1 MSVLF
6 GVARHSLCSVKTQCC
21 PFSSA
26 VTHGLWKRAGCMPC
40 THAHSHARTQ
50 RLHTIYTKS
59 SCLLSLSWCNS
70 SYAGCHHE
78 AGHPRRR
85 TKTSINAYFHI
96 TRHTCPKCTAGSEW
110 SLIWTSAMKSDIS
123 THQWFTC
130 LKVTIV
136 QVSKDASPGL
146 PQQQQQHDSL
156 SS

>member
-1 MSVLF
+1 MLSIQ
-6 GVARHSLCSVKTQCC
+6 LCSHPRSLEEGRV
-21 PFSSA
+21 
-26 VTHGLWKRAGCMPC
+26 
-40 THAHSHARTQ
+40 HAMHTLTHARTQ

-123 THQWFTC
+123 THQWC
-130 LKVTIV
+130 PSEQRCK
-136 QVSKDASPGL
+136 SRSPTAAAARQ
-146 PQQQQQHDSL
+146 PFFISSL
-156 SS
+156 YCGHAYIDPP

>member
-1 MSVLF
+1 MEWLATHCVLLKHN
-6 GVARHSLCSVKTQCC
+6 VVHSALQSPTVSGRGQGAC
-21 PFSSA
+21 
-26 VTHGLWKRAGCMPC
+26 
-40 THAHSHARTQ
+40 HAHMHTLTHARTQ

-96 TRHTCPKCTAGSEW
+96 TRHTCLKCTAGSEW

-123 THQWFTC
+123 THQWFTR

-146 PQQQQQHDSL
+146 PQQQQQQQHDSL